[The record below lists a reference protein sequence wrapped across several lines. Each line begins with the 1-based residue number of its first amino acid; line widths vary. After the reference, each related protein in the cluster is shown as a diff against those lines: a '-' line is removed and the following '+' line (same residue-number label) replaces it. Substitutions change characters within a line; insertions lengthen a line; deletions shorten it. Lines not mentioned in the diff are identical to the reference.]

1 MKRRAISL
9 DQYNEGFNDS
19 ARTSRGEWKHAG
31 AGGRAKAFM
40 QLSPKG
46 ESWARAE
53 DLLPK
58 QTAAQKPR
66 QT

>member
-40 QLSPKG
+40 RLRSKG
-46 ESWARAE
+46 ETRAPAE
-53 DLLPK
+53 SLLPE
-58 QTAAQKPR
+58 QAGVA
-66 QT
+66 